1 MNEYTHERAK
11 KEDESEALDYFLE
24 AYEQVTGEPFSL
36 LETSERPDFICE
48 RSDGTVVGIELAKVR
63 RSHPN
68 EIISDRIVEK
78 RNYMLPEVA
87 FEVIQMTLLYKEAK
101 RRESSWQLPEATI
114 LILELVDIPL
124 IDLLPW
130 LRRDAFPDLADTGF
144 LEVWLAD
151 YTGLE
156 AYDNVELFCLR
167 PEQWHG
173 YHRRPFQKP
182 YG

>member
-1 MNEYTHERAK
+1 MNEYTQELVK
-11 KEDESEALDYFLE
+11 KEDEKEALEYFLE
-24 AYEQVTGEPFSL
+24 AYEQITGETLSL
-36 LETSERPDFICE
+36 LKDSERPDFICE
-48 RSDGTVVGIELAKVR
+48 RTDGTVVGIELSKVR

-68 EIISDRIVEK
+68 DIMAVEIVFK
-78 RNYMLPEVA
+78 RNYMLPEAA
-87 FEVIQMTLLYKEAK
+87 FKVIQMSLLVKETK
-101 RRESSWQLPEATI
+101 RRESSWQLPESTI

-124 IDLLPW
+124 IDLKPW
-130 LRRDAFPDLADTGF
+130 LRRESFPDLADTGF
-144 LEVWLAD
+144 LEIWLAD

-173 YHRRPFQKP
+173 YHRRLSQKP